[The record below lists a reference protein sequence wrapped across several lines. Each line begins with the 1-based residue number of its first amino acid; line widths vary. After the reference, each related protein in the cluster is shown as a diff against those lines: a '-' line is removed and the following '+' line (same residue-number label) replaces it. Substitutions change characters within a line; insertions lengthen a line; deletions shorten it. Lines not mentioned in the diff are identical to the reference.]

1 MNKQELASYLE
12 HEKSRFLNLYG
23 GEIVTH
29 AAKAPVEHQRK
40 QLAKKCETRKKP
52 AHLKQEEW
60 EKYLSEVEAGTYRP
74 QYKPETELY
83 DYTGL

>member
-1 MNKQELASYLE
+1 MNKQELAAYLE
-12 HEKSRFLNLYG
+12 AQKERFVNVYG
-23 GEIVTH
+23 GEIVVH

-60 EKYLSEVEAGTYRP
+60 EQYLTEVANGTYKP
-74 QYKPETELY
+74 QEYEVDLY